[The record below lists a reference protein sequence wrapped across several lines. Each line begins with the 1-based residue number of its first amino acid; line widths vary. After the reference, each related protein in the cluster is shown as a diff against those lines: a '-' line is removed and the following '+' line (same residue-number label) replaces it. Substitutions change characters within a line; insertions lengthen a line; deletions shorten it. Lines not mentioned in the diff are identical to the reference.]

1 MGAPNVFAC
10 LSRCGVG
17 VSCLEFVR
25 VGLSSFVLASVGAPC
40 CFGSLLRLDVIMG
53 AVCVGLAML
62 L

>member
-25 VGLSSFVLASVGAPC
+25 VGLLSFVLASVGVPC
-40 CFGSLLRLDVIMG
+40 CFGSLLRLIVSVG
-53 AVCVGLAML
+53 TVCVSLTML
-62 L
+62 